1 MEKETANTCDW
12 GENGEG
18 NTRKPRG
25 TLTHRFGGSVSP
37 FTLLVIPAPSTPN
50 RNHKRGNRRARQ
62 NKTPGSDTIRLTG
75 RQTLATPT
83 ATSGGEAENSLLL
96 NPVAFGDRV
105 GSVADNFVRF
115 RIKSLRLQFK
125 SILPSTAGGL
135 LTYGI
140 LDDIVDSTTLPTNRD
155 QILNL
160 RRATEGALWRNTSLT
175 WRPLDPQKWYYVSGG
190 DTGSTA
196 RFENPASLHWLI
208 TDYSTSIVGA
218 VGLIDVQ
225 YAIEFSGAAVTSLH
239 ASLPSNVPPTHPGT
253 PRPSKEEVPGYVS
266 IARPLMSLRK

>member
-1 MEKETANTCDW
+1 MW
-12 GENGEG
+12 ENGEG
-18 NTRKPRG
+18 NTWKPHG

-37 FTLLVIPAPSTPN
+37 FTLQFITAPSTPN

-83 ATSGGEAENSLLL
+83 ATTGGEAENYILLD
-96 NPVAFGDRV
+96 PVAFGDRV
-105 GSVADNFVRF
+105 ASVAGNFTRF

-135 LTYGI
+135 LTYGL
-140 LDDIVDSTTLPTNRD
+140 LDDITNADTLPTNRD

-160 RRATEGALWRNTSLT
+160 RRATEGALWRNTSLS
-175 WRPLDPQKWYYVSGG
+175 WQPLDPQKWYYVSDGNATTG
-190 DTGSTA
+190 D
-196 RFENPASLHWLI
+196 RFGVPSSLHWLI

-225 YAIEFSGAAVTSLH
+225 YAIEFSGAAVTTLS
-239 ASLPSNVPPTHPGT
+239 ATLPSNVPPAHPVT
-253 PRPSKEEVPGYVS
+253 PRPKDEVPGYVS
-266 IARPLMSLRK
+266 IARPLMSIRK